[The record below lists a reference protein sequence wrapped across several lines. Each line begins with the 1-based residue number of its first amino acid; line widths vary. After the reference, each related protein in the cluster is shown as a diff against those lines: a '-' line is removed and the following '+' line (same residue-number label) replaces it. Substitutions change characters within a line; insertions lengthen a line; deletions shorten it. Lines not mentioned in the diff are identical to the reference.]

1 MLFLP
6 RLAGG
11 GGSARSAET
20 EGAAAGANRSTLPS
34 SFIPPYQASMTQPTL
49 SRHFVTE
56 IYRAGIGNPE
66 LNADLLD
73 ATKMLAKE
81 DRAGRAWCRENGYQG
96 YTSYSSLDDLPQRAT
111 CFDQLARILKPHAD
125 TFAAALQMDLRGKR
139 LKLDNI
145 WVNVLEPGGSH
156 TGHIHPHCVLSGT
169 YYVKVPDGASSLK
182 FEDPRLPMM
191 MSAPAPS
198 ENAGDE
204 HRRFVYMA
212 PKAGDLLMWESWLR
226 HEVTVNRATTS
237 RVSVSFNYRV

>member
-1 MLFLP
+1 
-6 RLAGG
+6 
-11 GGSARSAET
+11 
-20 EGAAAGANRSTLPS
+20 
-34 SFIPPYQASMTQPTL
+34 MTI

-56 IYRAGIGNPE
+56 IFRESIGDAE
-66 LNADLLD
+66 LNSDLLD
-73 ATKMLAKE
+73 AARMLAKE
-81 DRAGRAWCRENGYQG
+81 DRAGRAWCKENGYQG

-111 CFDQLARILKPHAD
+111 CFDQLVRLLKPQVEA
-125 TFAAALQMDLRGKR
+125 FAAHLQMDLRARR

-169 YYVKVPDGASSLK
+169 YYVNVPDGASSLK

-191 MSAPAPS
+191 MAAHTPRDDAD
-198 ENAGDE
+198 DE
-204 HRRFVYMA
+204 HRRFIYLA
-212 PKAGDLLMWESWLR
+212 PKAGDVLLWESWLR